1 MTEDIKRYK
10 TILESAY
17 TSNSLLNETHDPAK
31 AAELVRHV
39 FGNTKGIDK
48 HTLKAALLG
57 HKNDPEWAMEV
68 LDHLS
73 R

>member
-1 MTEDIKRYK
+1 MAQDIKKYQS
-10 TILESAY
+10 ILESAY
-17 TSNSLLNETHDPAK
+17 TSKTVLNETHDPARV
-31 AAELVRHV
+31 AQLVRHV
-39 FGNTKGIDK
+39 FGNAKIDK

-57 HKNDPEWAMEV
+57 HKNDPSWAMEV